1 MKAGTQSPKPIN
13 EQTAK
18 MQNRNAELFNS
29 LMALG
34 PNGDISYRGKGIVQ
48 GVKAQKKADFEDYWP
63 VDKEGLI
70 PRSTQEDNYK
80 GYTS

>member
-1 MKAGTQSPKPIN
+1 
-13 EQTAK
+13 

>member
-1 MKAGTQSPKPIN
+1 
-13 EQTAK
+13 
-18 MQNRNAELFNS
+18 
-29 LMALG
+29 MALG